1 MPQCNNSKGLRDSL
15 GRQEA
20 LPGLGEAVITRDD
33 VLAARRRINSYVRR
47 TPLLRPET
55 RTAPL
60 WLKCEFLQ
68 HTGVFKARGAFNR
81 LLAARE
87 RGELDPSAGVV
98 IASGGNAGLANAYA
112 AATLGVSAT
121 VFVPETAPLVK
132 VDGIREYG
140 ADVHQVGTEYAE
152 AAEAAIDYAKTRGAL
167 LSHAYDQ
174 LEVAAGAGTL
184 AEEIFED
191 EPSIQTLIVAV
202 GGGGLYA
209 GIAAAAGD
217 RAHVVA
223 VEPFGCPTL
232 HAALEVGHPVDVA
245 VSGVAADSLG
255 ARRIGAIAFGIA
267 SRVAPTSVLVDDDAI
282 VSARLQL
289 WRSCRIPAEHGA
301 ATAFAAL
308 TSGAYQPARG
318 ERLAVVVCGA
328 NTDVR
333 TLEPE

>member
-1 MPQCNNSKGLRDSL
+1 
-15 GRQEA
+15 
-20 LPGLGEAVITRDD
+20 
-33 VLAARRRINSYVRR
+33 VLTAGMRINGYVRR
-47 TPLLRPET
+47 TPLLQVATPT
-55 RTAPL
+55 GAL

-81 LLAARE
+81 LLAARD

-112 AATLGVSAT
+112 AATVGVKAT
-121 VFVPETAPLVK
+121 VFVPETAPPVK
-132 VDGIREYG
+132 IERIREYG
-140 ADVHQVGTEYAE
+140 ADVRQVGSEYAE
-152 AAEAAIDYAKTRGAL
+152 ASEAAIEYANVRGAL

-184 AEEIFED
+184 AEEMLED
-191 EPSIQTLIVAV
+191 EPSIETIVVAV

-209 GIAAAAGD
+209 GIAAAAAG
-217 RAHVVA
+217 RARVVT
-223 VEPFGCPTL
+223 VEPQTCPTL
-232 HAALEVGHPVDVA
+232 HTALNVGHPVDVS

-255 ARRIGAIAFGIA
+255 ARRIGEIAFSVA
-267 SRVAPTSVLVDDDAI
+267 SRLPPTSILVEEDAI

-289 WRSCRIPAEHGA
+289 WREYRIPAEHGA
-301 ATAFAAL
+301 AAAYAAL
-308 TSGAYQPARG
+308 SSGVYQPAPG
-318 ERLAVVVCGA
+318 ERVAVVVCGA

>member
-1 MPQCNNSKGLRDSL
+1 
-15 GRQEA
+15 
-20 LPGLGEAVITRDD
+20 VITRDD
-33 VLAARRRINSYVRR
+33 VLAARGRISGYVRR
-47 TPLLRPET
+47 TPLLRTES
-55 RTAPL
+55 RTEPL

-81 LLAARE
+81 LLAARD

-98 IASGGNAGLANAYA
+98 FASGGNAGLANAYA
-112 AATLGVSAT
+112 AATLGIRAT

-132 VDGIREYG
+132 IDRIRQYG
-140 ADVHQVGTEYAE
+140 AEVLKLGTEYAG
-152 AAEAAIDYAKTRGAL
+152 AHEAAIAYAKTRGAL

-184 AEEIFED
+184 AEEVFED
-191 EPSIQTLIVAV
+191 EPGIQTIVVAV

-209 GIAAAAGD
+209 GIAAAAEG
-217 RAHVVA
+217 RARVVT
-223 VEPFGCPTL
+223 VEPISCPTL
-232 HAALEVGHPVDVA
+232 HAAIQAGHPVDVS
-245 VSGVAADSLG
+245 VSGIAADSLG
-255 ARRIGAIAFGIA
+255 ARRVGKIAFSIA
-267 SRVAPTSVLVDDDAI
+267 SRVTPTSVLVDDDAI

-289 WRSCRIPAEHGA
+289 WGQYRIPAEHGA

-308 TSGAYQPARG
+308 RSGAYNPARG
-318 ERLAVVVCGA
+318 ERVAVVVCGA

>member
-1 MPQCNNSKGLRDSL
+1 MLTAGM
-15 GRQEA
+15 
-20 LPGLGEAVITRDD
+20 
-33 VLAARRRINSYVRR
+33 RINGYVRR
-47 TPLLRPET
+47 TPLLQVATPT
-55 RTAPL
+55 GAL

-81 LLAARE
+81 LVAARD

-112 AATLGVSAT
+112 AATVGVKAT
-121 VFVPETAPLVK
+121 VFVPETAPPVK
-132 VDGIREYG
+132 IERIREYG
-140 ADVHQVGTEYAE
+140 ADVRQVGSEYAD
-152 AAEAAIDYAKTRGAL
+152 ASEAAIEYANVRGAL

-184 AEEIFED
+184 AEEMLED
-191 EPSIQTLIVAV
+191 EPSIETIVVAV

-209 GIAAAAGD
+209 GIAAAAAG
-217 RAHVVA
+217 RARVVT
-223 VEPFGCPTL
+223 VEPQTCPTL
-232 HAALEVGHPVDVA
+232 HTALNVGHPVDVS

-255 ARRIGAIAFGIA
+255 ARRIGEIAFSVA
-267 SRVAPTSVLVDDDAI
+267 SRLPPTSILVEEDAI

-289 WRSCRIPAEHGA
+289 WREYRIPAEHGA
-301 ATAFAAL
+301 AAAYAAL
-308 TSGAYQPARG
+308 SSGVYQPAPG
-318 ERLAVVVCGA
+318 ERVAVVVCGA

>member
-1 MPQCNNSKGLRDSL
+1 M
-15 GRQEA
+15 
-20 LPGLGEAVITRDD
+20 
-33 VLAARRRINSYVRR
+33 RINGYVRR
-47 TPLLRPET
+47 TPLLQVATPT
-55 RTAPL
+55 GAL

-81 LLAARE
+81 LVAARD

-112 AATLGVSAT
+112 AATVGVKAT
-121 VFVPETAPLVK
+121 VFVPETAPPVK
-132 VDGIREYG
+132 IERIREYG
-140 ADVHQVGTEYAE
+140 ADVRQVGSEYAD
-152 AAEAAIDYAKTRGAL
+152 ASEAAIEYANVRGAL

-184 AEEIFED
+184 AEEMLED
-191 EPSIQTLIVAV
+191 EPSIETIVVAV

-209 GIAAAAGD
+209 GIAAAAAG
-217 RAHVVA
+217 RARVVT
-223 VEPFGCPTL
+223 VEPQTCPTL
-232 HAALEVGHPVDVA
+232 HTALNVGHPVDVS

-255 ARRIGAIAFGIA
+255 ARRIGEIAFSVA
-267 SRVAPTSVLVDDDAI
+267 SRLPPTSILVEEDAI

-289 WRSCRIPAEHGA
+289 WREYRIPAEHGA
-301 ATAFAAL
+301 AAAYAAL
-308 TSGAYQPARG
+308 SSGVYQPAPG
-318 ERLAVVVCGA
+318 ERVAVVVCGA